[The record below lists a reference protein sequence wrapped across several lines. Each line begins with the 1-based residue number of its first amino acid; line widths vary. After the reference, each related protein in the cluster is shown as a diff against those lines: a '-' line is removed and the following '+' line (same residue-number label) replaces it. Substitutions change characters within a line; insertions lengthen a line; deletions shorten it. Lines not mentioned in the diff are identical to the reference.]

1 MCVNVCIARLCE
13 HAEDGSQ
20 KVYNNSNQEAMPVSD
35 AGATLDQ
42 HCIDIALFDGL
53 IHAGNTI
60 IQNAGQLHG
69 HCGMH

>member
-53 IHAGNTI
+53 PGTLLYKMLVNSMVIVECI
-60 IQNAGQLHG
+60 K
-69 HCGMH
+69 